1 VSQFGNS
8 GGYAAPLRTP
18 LIPTMGIRAAYT
30 LESTLESVN
39 KTEELAE
46 ELAKTVGFDESDR
59 FRIMMSVREAA
70 VNAVLHGNSYDP
82 AKNITVTFER
92 SPQTLTITIADQGK
106 GLRFEEVPDPLDEGN
121 KLKTSGRGIFMI
133 RSFMD
138 EVRVRDMHPGTE
150 LTMVK
155 HIAGPAEGPDTTER
169 K

>member
-1 VSQFGNS
+1 
-8 GGYAAPLRTP
+8 
-18 LIPTMGIRAAYT
+18 
-30 LESTLESVN
+30 
-39 KTEELAE
+39 
-46 ELAKTVGFDESDR
+46 
-59 FRIMMSVREAA
+59 MSVREAA

-82 AKNITVTFER
+82 AKMITVTFET
-92 SPQTLTITIADQGK
+92 SPQTLAITIADQGK

-155 HIAGPAEGPDTTER
+155 HIAGPEEGTE
-169 K
+169 KIEST

>member
-1 VSQFGNS
+1 
-8 GGYAAPLRTP
+8 
-18 LIPTMGIRAAYT
+18 MGTRAAYT

-39 KTEELAE
+39 KAEELAE

-82 AKNITVTFER
+82 TKKITVTFETA
-92 SPQTLTITIADQGK
+92 PKTLAIIIADQGK

-155 HIAGPAEGPDTTER
+155 HMTGPAEGPDKTES